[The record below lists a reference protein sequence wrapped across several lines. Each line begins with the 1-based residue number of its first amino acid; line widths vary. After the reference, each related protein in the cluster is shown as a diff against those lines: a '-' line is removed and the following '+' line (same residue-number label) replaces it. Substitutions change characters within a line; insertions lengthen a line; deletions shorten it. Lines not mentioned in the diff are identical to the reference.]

1 MTRLV
6 EKTQIPTVY
15 LLRAIVAWLFAL
27 GCFLLI
33 GLMVYALANGDDGEG
48 FGMLLMIPVAWLSL
62 VGGIILVI
70 VGRLIISQSAI
81 DSAKYRTY
89 GTSFW
94 FIAVVLV
101 VLLVALFSPVGKE
114 IAALYLWPAGPI
126 AFLLAAMVFAFLGFL
141 CNRRARRC

>member
-6 EKTQIPTVY
+6 EKTQFHTVY
-15 LLRAIVAWLFAL
+15 LLKALVAWLFAL

-33 GLMVYALANGDDGEG
+33 GLMIYALAIGGDGGG
-48 FGMLLMIPVAWLSL
+48 FGLLLMIPVAWLSL
-62 VGGIILVI
+62 AGGITFVIL
-70 VGRLIISQSAI
+70 GLRIISQSAI

-94 FIAVVLV
+94 FIAAVFVGLFV
-101 VLLVALFSPVGKE
+101 TLFSPFGE
-114 IAALYLWPAGPI
+114 LMAALYFWPVGPI
-126 AFLLAAMVFAFLGFL
+126 AFILAAMVFAFLGFL